1 MLCRDACKQNNNNL
15 LKKSK
20 LFFSVSILKKA
31 GVEEAALGVRDL
43 SVFRSPTSQHKLQEA
58 PPPTC
63 FLRCP
68 AEPHSHVLLETSAG
82 QSPPPGDSHQGHHEV
97 WYSRCP
103 GAAPSYAAAQGSDDP
118 LPPAALKSPAPDLK
132 SDSTSYHTL
141 QAPLSQSPALLSLSA
156 CTLSNL
162 TSQLNVSFTQ
172 QQRNLD
178 FSQTCLKSTSQSLT
192 QIHIWV

>member
-1 MLCRDACKQNNNNL
+1 MRAPHSGFGCGVTNLAMGALTATPAGWDVSPVLCRDACKQNNNNL

-68 AEPHSHVLLETSAG
+68 AEPHTAMCCWKLLL
-82 QSPPPGDSHQGHHEV
+82 DKVHHQGTLTKATMRSGTH
-97 WYSRCP
+97 
-103 GAAPSYAAAQGSDDP
+103 AALAL
-118 LPPAALKSPAPDLK
+118 LPP
-132 SDSTSYHTL
+132 TL
-141 QAPLSQSPALLSLSA
+141 LQKDQTIPFPQQPLRAQHP
-156 CTLSNL
+156 T
-162 TSQLNVSFTQ
+162 
-172 QQRNLD
+172 
-178 FSQTCLKSTSQSLT
+178 
-192 QIHIWV
+192 